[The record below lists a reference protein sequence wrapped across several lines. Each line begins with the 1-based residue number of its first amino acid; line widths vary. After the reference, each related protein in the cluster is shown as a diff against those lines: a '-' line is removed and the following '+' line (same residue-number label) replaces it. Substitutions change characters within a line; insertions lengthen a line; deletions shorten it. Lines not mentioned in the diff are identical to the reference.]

1 MGVLME
7 RMTLTIREVAE
18 ALGISEPKAR
28 ELAHSDG
35 FPTLRCGRRLLVSK
49 QGLVN
54 WLAAKTE
61 GGAKACSK

>member
-1 MGVLME
+1 ME
-7 RMTLTIREVAE
+7 RMTMTIREVAE

-28 ELAHSDG
+28 ELVHSEG
-35 FPTLRCGRRLLVSK
+35 FPAFRCGRRWLVSR
-49 QGLVN
+49 QGFID